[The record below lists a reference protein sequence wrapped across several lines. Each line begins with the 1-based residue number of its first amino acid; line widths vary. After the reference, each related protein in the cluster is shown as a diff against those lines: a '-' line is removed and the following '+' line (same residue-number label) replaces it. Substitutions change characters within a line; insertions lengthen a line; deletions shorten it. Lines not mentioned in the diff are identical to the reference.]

1 MKSILFDFRKSVSR
15 TAEEWV
21 FHSILVHFRPNVK
34 GTALKDRAEDTC
46 MPTEF
51 LIPINADYIEMHLS
65 PEE

>member
-1 MKSILFDFRKSVSR
+1 MSR